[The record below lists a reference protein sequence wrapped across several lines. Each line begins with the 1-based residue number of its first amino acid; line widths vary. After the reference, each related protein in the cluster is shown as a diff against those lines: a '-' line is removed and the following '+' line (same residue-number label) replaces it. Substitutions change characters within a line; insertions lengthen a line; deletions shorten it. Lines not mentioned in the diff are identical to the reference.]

1 MALNPILQAINDI
14 AAEKNISKDSVIQT
28 IEAALAV
35 AYRKD
40 FGEKNQNVKVTFD
53 TETAGARVFDVKTV
67 VPDDL
72 FREWDEEQ
80 KKKEEERLAAEAAG
94 LPWPPPEPPRTE
106 TPPTPTTPTESG
118 APAEPELQRFDP
130 RLHIGLTEAKKLK
143 KDAELG
149 EEIRTEL
156 YPPQAYGRMAAQ
168 TAKQVIIQRL
178 REAER
183 DIQYKEFKGRE
194 GEMLTG
200 TVQRV
205 EGRLVF
211 VDLGAATAIMP
222 PPEQVDREHYIPG
235 ARIKVLLL
243 TVNSTPKGPEIVV
256 SRSHPEMVK
265 KLFSL
270 EVPEIASGAVEIRAI
285 SREAGSR
292 TKIGVVSHQPNIDP
306 VGSCVGQRG
315 TRVQTVISELGGE
328 KIDIIEWSD
337 DPVKFITNALSPAKI
352 ISLKLNEEIHVAQ
365 AEVKEDQ
372 LSLAIGRAGQNVRL
386 AAKLTGWKIDI
397 VGEEKPPVEEGAGGD
412 PVTTTEEV
420 TEEASVETMAAAE
433 NKADETDVE
442 TRVDI
447 EAKEDD
453 PLAAS
458 PAEIKDESKTAEA
471 E

>member
-67 VPDDL
+67 VPNDL
-72 FREWDEEQ
+72 FQEWDEEQ

-106 TPPTPTTPTESG
+106 APVAPVAAAEGET
-118 APAEPELQRFDP
+118 PAEPELRFDP

-285 SREAGSR
+285 SREPGSR

-397 VGEEKPPVEEGAGGD
+397 VGEEKPPVEEGVEGA
-412 PVTTTEEV
+412 TTEEV

-453 PLAAS
+453 PLAES
-458 PAEIKDESKTAEA
+458 PAEIKSEEPKTEKS